1 MITSIEDLLHCP
13 VLSGCAFWSL
23 FLLSLLRLLNGRI
36 RPGRPRAAAH
46 LIQKELR
53 GGLPTTADSRHD
65 CVWSRAGFC
74 VPIFFNFHITLRR

>member
-53 GGLPTTADSRHD
+53 GGLPTTADMTVSGP
-65 CVWSRAGFC
+65 VQGFAC
-74 VPIFFNFHITLRR
+74 LSFSIFTSHP